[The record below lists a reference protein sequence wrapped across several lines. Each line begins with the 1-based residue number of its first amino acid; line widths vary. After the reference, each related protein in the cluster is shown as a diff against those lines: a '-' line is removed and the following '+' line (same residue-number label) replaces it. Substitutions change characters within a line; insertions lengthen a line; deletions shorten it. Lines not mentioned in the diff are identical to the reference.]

1 MIATLMTQADKVLDF
16 QGIGS
21 QSKKTVYFWF
31 EPTNTNREY
40 WLSNPAT
47 TQFGVERSNNHF
59 STESKTRLYAFQ
71 AGNNNTQ
78 H

>member
-1 MIATLMTQADKVLDF
+1 MTQADKVLDF

-21 QSKKTVYFWF
+21 QSKKQFTFGLNLQIQTV
-31 EPTNTNREY
+31 
-40 WLSNPAT
+40 SAGSANPAT
-47 TQFGVERSNNHF
+47 TQFGVERSNSHF